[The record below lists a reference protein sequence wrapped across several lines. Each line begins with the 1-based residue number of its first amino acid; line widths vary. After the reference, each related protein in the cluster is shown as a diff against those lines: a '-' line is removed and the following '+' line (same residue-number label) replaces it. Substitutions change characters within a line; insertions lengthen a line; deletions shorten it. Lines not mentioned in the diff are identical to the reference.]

1 MINPPSVVNA
11 RTVDE
16 SGSSRNVVTC
26 TTHALTRSY
35 KLLKSSIEFWISRMF
50 IKKSRL
56 SSGAGFAGCRGGDM
70 AEVTSVGALDNV
82 DGGGGCRA
90 SYPGTRRANTTMNR
104 GSEIKSPGFKVTR
117 ENIVIAEIVSM
128 GLRHVRTSST
138 LFCTRNITP
147 TLWRKSKLQR
157 DMVIPSRESAKVAG
171 HQVEG

>member
-1 MINPPSVVNA
+1 
-11 RTVDE
+11 
-16 SGSSRNVVTC
+16 
-26 TTHALTRSY
+26 
-35 KLLKSSIEFWISRMF
+35 MF
-50 IKKSRL
+50 IKKSLL
-56 SSGAGFAGCRGGDM
+56 SSGAGFAGCRGGDI

-147 TLWRKSKLQR
+147 TLLCKSKLQR
-157 DMVIPSRESAKVAG
+157 GVVIPSRESAKIAG
-171 HQVEG
+171 HQVEGQSWLALV